1 MVRMKAF
8 TEVELY
14 MNLDCPGIDATSGDH
29 EVQACR
35 PEVLEALKEH
45 LEQGFGPGNY
55 ELVSFEFDAVR
66 PEEPAED

>member
-14 MNLDCPGIDATSGDH
+14 MDLDLPGVDATTGGH

-35 PEVLEALKEH
+35 PEILDALHQH
-45 LEQGFGPGNY
+45 LERGFGSGNY

-66 PEEPAED
+66 TETPAE